1 MNDSL
6 AEVQHEALLQKATE
20 LEQKLQQLQQEN
32 EDLRRQIADHQALI
46 ADLNA
51 FSHMVAHDLKNPLT
65 ALTGYSFLL
74 TTRLRDT
81 QDTTVLRFLQVID
94 QTSTRMARIID
105 ALLLLASV
113 RQQTVVLQKLDMVK
127 IMEEVESRVELAAF
141 QYRAQII
148 KPKVWPDVMGYAPW
162 IEEVWWNYISNAVK
176 YGGTPP
182 VVEIGAVPLPDG
194 KIRFWV
200 RDNGDGLSRE
210 SMAGLFTVNTDNGH
224 PEFIPMEGQG
234 LGLSIVKRIIDRLG
248 GEVAVESANLPGEG
262 CIFSFTLPQAP
273 ITAS

>member
-6 AEVQHEALLQKATE
+6 AQEQSVALLQKISEQEEE
-20 LEQKLQQLQQEN
+20 LQRLHQEI
-32 EDLRRQIADHQALI
+32 ETLRRQIADHQALI

-105 ALLLLASV
+105 ALLMLASV
-113 RQQTVVLQKLDMVK
+113 RQQK
-127 IMEEVESRVELAAF
+127 IVPKPLEMGKIIAEVESRLELMAF
-141 QYRAQII
+141 QYHAQIN
-148 KPKVWPDVMGYAPW
+148 KPELWPEVLGYGPW
-162 IEEVWWNYISNAVK
+162 IEEVWYNYLSNAIK
-176 YGGTPP
+176 FGGTPP
-182 VVEIGAVPLPDG
+182 IIEIGSRPMPDD
-194 KIRFWV
+194 KICFWV
-200 RDNGDGLSRE
+200 HDNGNGLPAE
-210 SMAGLFTVNTDNGH
+210 AMAALFAVSTDDEH
-224 PEFIPMEGQG
+224 PDYIPMEGQG

-248 GEVAVESANLPGEG
+248 GEVSVESANLPGEG
-262 CIFSFTLPQAP
+262 CTFSFTLPLAH
-273 ITAS
+273 